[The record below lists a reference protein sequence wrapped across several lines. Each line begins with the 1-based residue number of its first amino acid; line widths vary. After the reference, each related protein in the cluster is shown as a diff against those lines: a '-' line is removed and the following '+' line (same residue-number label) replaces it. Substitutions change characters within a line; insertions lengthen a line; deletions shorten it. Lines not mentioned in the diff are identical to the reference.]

1 MRHGVRRGVLL
12 LGKVLGG
19 GGGGGWE
26 IGCALPAGGARCDA
40 ARGGAPPLRA
50 SPALRGRHS
59 RSPDRGPPPALTA
72 PLTAPPLRGGPAV
85 RRAEPTVL
93 LICVFQLPGE

>member
-40 ARGGAPPLRA
+40 ARGGHRLSEHLR
-50 SPALRGRHS
+50 
-59 RSPDRGPPPALTA
+59 RSGGGTA
-72 PLTAPPLRGGPAV
+72 AA
-85 RRAEPTVL
+85 PTVGR
-93 LICVFQLPGE
+93 PPR